1 MKLWMSGEVDADIGD
16 GEHVAR
22 NAIEPIVNGC
32 LDKISFLEGF
42 EKWAFISIILSDKF
56 LPGFP
61 EVAKIS
67 SKGKVLEFRFHIPH
81 EIFKQAGSEMKMSML
96 FDALNR
102 SVDMMSSL
110 KVSSESQD
118 KFRAALKRAREYL
131 LAS

>member
-1 MKLWMSGEVDADIGD
+1 MKLWMSGEVDADIGG

-22 NAIEPIVNGC
+22 NVIEPIVNGC

-67 SKGKVLEFRFHIPH
+67 SKGKVLEFRLRIPR
-81 EIFKQAGSEMKMSML
+81 EIFKQASSEIKISML
-96 FDALNR
+96 FYALNR
-102 SVDMMSSL
+102 SVEMMSKL
-110 KVSSESQD
+110 EVSPESQE
-118 KFRAALKRAREYL
+118 KFRVALRRAREYL
-131 LAS
+131 SVN